1 MGPRINWKKR
11 QHHRNEGFFFF
22 FFRNEGLDAIVASG
36 ILRMLSV
43 DGRIRVLKSLRTTP

>member
-11 QHHRNEGFFFF
+11 QHHRNEG
-22 FFRNEGLDAIVASG
+22 LDAIVASG
-36 ILRMLSV
+36 IPRMLSV